1 MGTISS
7 NPTIA
12 EYQIGQAGTITN
24 TVTTVPTDNNTVN
37 STVNTVISPTYNSS
51 NPTLTAFLS
60 TGLIVKQTTTGYTK
74 TAGSQQLSFPFN
86 PNNLNWNYTL
96 NKLSFDTYGGRV
108 TQILSVKI
116 DTMTVQADAG
126 SRANLMALFAGLK
139 QMQTNQIETRAPIK
153 FVIPSNPSDLS
164 KTMLGNGGL
173 TFWVWFKGIE
183 IGWDPTTVTYPFNLT
198 FEVQDS
204 SYPGYENGTNGYAK
218 LSDNIKSTE
227 LAGLFNGAT
236 SNQIGYSNT
245 GSSSY
250 YAGMQPIG
258 NYAAVNTK
266 LNTGPNSITG
276 SQFLG
281 LTGFGSN
288 PVQ

>member
-1 MGTISS
+1 MGTVSS

-12 EYQIGQAGTITN
+12 DYQINNPTSIITS
-24 TVTTVPTDNNTVN
+24 TTTTTPTSNNATN
-37 STVNTVISPTYNSS
+37 STTNNLLTPTYNSK

-60 TGLIVKQTTTGYTK
+60 TGLIVKQTTTGYTE
-74 TAGSQQLSFPFN
+74 TAGSQQLSFPFS
-86 PNNLNWNYTL
+86 PNNINWNYTL

-153 FVIPSNPSDLS
+153 FVVPSNTSDLS

-173 TFWVWFKGIE
+173 TFWVWFKGIS

-204 SYPGYENGTNGYAK
+204 SYAGYENGVNGYAK
-218 LSDNIKSTE
+218 LSDNIKNTE
-227 LAGLFNGAT
+227 LQGLFNGAT
-236 SNQIGYSNT
+236 SNRIGYDTTVGQKN
-245 GSSSY
+245 SSY

-258 NYAAVNTK
+258 SYSAVN
-266 LNTGPNSITG
+266 PNSSTING

-288 PVQ
+288 PV

>member
-1 MGTISS
+1 MATISS
-7 NPTIA
+7 NTTTTLPVNNNSA
-12 EYQIGQAGTITN
+12 N
-24 TVTTVPTDNNTVN
+24 TTVDTA
-37 STVNTVISPTYNSS
+37 STTTYSS
-51 NPTLTAFLS
+51 NNPTLTAFLS
-60 TGLIVKQTTTGYTK
+60 TSLIVKQTTTGYTK

-153 FVIPSNPSDLS
+153 FVIPANPSDLS

-173 TFWVWFKGIE
+173 TFWVWFKSIE

-198 FEVQDS
+198 FEIQDS
-204 SYPGYENGTNGYAK
+204 SYTGYENGTNGYAK
-218 LSDNIKSTE
+218 LSDNIKNTE
-227 LAGLFNGAT
+227 LQGLFNGAT
-236 SNQIGYSNT
+236 SNRIGYSTT

-250 YAGMQPIG
+250 YAGMQPPKS
-258 NYAAVNTK
+258 YSAVDAANGI
-266 LNTGPNSITG
+266 GPNNSSITG
-276 SQFLG
+276 AQFLG
-281 LTGFGSN
+281 LTGFGTN